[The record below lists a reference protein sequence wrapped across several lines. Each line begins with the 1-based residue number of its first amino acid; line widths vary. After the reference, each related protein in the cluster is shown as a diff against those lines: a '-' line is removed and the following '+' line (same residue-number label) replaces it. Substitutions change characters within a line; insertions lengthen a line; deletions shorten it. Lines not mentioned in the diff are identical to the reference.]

1 MKVILLQDVKALG
14 KKGDLVDINDGYARN
29 FILPK
34 KLGKEATNANMND
47 LKLRKANE
55 EKVAAENLAKAQALK
70 EEIEAK
76 TIAVSIKSGEG
87 GKVFGSVTGKEI
99 AQAAKEQYGYDIDKK
114 KIVLKDSIKTFG
126 VHEVPLK
133 LHPKVTATLHVRVGE
148 RAGKGE

>member
-1 MKVILLQDVKALG
+1 MKVILLQDVKSLG
-14 KKGDLVDINDGYARN
+14 KKGELVEVSDGYARN
-29 FILPK
+29 FIFPK
-34 KLGKEATNANMND
+34 KLGMEATNANMND

-70 EEIEAK
+70 EEIETK

-114 KIVLKDSIKTFG
+114 KIVLKDAIKTFG
-126 VHEVPLK
+126 VHEVTLK
-133 LHPKVTATLHVRVGE
+133 LHPKVTAALRVKVNE
-148 RAGKGE
+148 R